1 MTENAAATQAADPEH
16 IEDEVVRLLAQ
27 ILYIEP
33 ETVDHDASFP
43 DLGLDSIL
51 VVEFCA
57 LLEEELGVTVSATQ
71 VYKLGTPHNVARHL
85 SGLGS

>member
-16 IEDEVVRLLAQ
+16 LEGEVVRLLAQ
-27 ILYIEP
+27 ILYVEP
-33 ETVDHDASFP
+33 ESVDHDGSFP

-57 LLEEELGVTVSATQ
+57 LLEDELGVKVSATQ
-71 VYKLGTPHNVARHL
+71 VYKLATPRNVARHL
-85 SGLGS
+85 SGLDS